1 MSEEFAASFSS
12 LTQVRLRRRADFK
25 EARAQLPLR
34 ADSGRSPD
42 DRRTAQIEHTGH
54 YLGQS
59 PGVRLAASQERAV
72 IHSNF
77 AGCTAASGGAEPHE
91 MIVLWLEV
99 ATIWLAADPA

>member
-1 MSEEFAASFSS
+1 MTSMRRFRTFAH
-12 LTQVRLRRRADFK
+12 
-25 EARAQLPLR
+25 
-34 ADSGRSPD
+34 DSRS
-42 DRRTAQIEHTGH
+42 AQIEHTGH

-91 MIVLWLEV
+91 MIALWLEF
-99 ATIWLAADPA
+99 ATIWLAADPVCINLVAEIRTGGKFRYYRGDE

>member
-1 MSEEFAASFSS
+1 VDVSTAGKG
-12 LTQVRLRRRADFK
+12 TK
-25 EARAQLPLR
+25 PEALDLDHGLLLS
-34 ADSGRSPD
+34 ADSGRL
-42 DRRTAQIEHTGH
+42 RTDSRSAQIEHTGH

>member
-1 MSEEFAASFSS
+1 MSVER
-12 LTQVRLRRRADFK
+12 QR
-25 EARAQLPLR
+25 R

-42 DRRTAQIEHTGH
+42 GRRTAQIEHTGH

-91 MIVLWLEV
+91 IIVLWLEV